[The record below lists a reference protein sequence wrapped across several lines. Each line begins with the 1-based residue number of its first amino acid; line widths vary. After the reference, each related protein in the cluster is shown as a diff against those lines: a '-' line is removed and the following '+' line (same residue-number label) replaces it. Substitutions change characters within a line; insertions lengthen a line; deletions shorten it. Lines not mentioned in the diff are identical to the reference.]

1 LLTFTSTSIPPPKTP
16 EELLLE
22 NTSLRSSLD
31 AISRHSHML
40 ENEVRR
46 LRESEE
52 KKGEMMRSVVMGVR
66 REVSPSGLDVS
77 VEHSRRGA
85 EPASW
90 SLTSQ
95 AQKAIHS
102 QELYR
107 SQMLQAPLAISP
119 TAGPGRGGVI
129 RAVPGMVDNPGPS
142 ARQGGAL
149 HKEPSAGE

>member
-22 NTSLRSSLD
+22 NTSLRASLD

-77 VEHSRRGA
+77 VGA
-85 EPASW
+85 FTTGS
-90 SLTSQ
+90 
-95 AQKAIHS
+95 
-102 QELYR
+102 
-107 SQMLQAPLAISP
+107 
-119 TAGPGRGGVI
+119 
-129 RAVPGMVDNPGPS
+129 
-142 ARQGGAL
+142 
-149 HKEPSAGE
+149 